1 MRYAMDTV
9 KINSELLNNDLLE
22 TKISLAKISETIL
35 GKGSG
40 YLSNCLR
47 KGCISE
53 SNLKTLC
60 DFFGLDAKK
69 YIILDITETKK
80 ETATKPAATKL
91 AAPVVNVDTSSLLA
105 GLYAINE
112 TLKASL
118 AMQTETRKKLNTLE
132 NALGKLIE
140 GQTKMANHLDIDLD
154 SIDDTLGK
162 VHSDLNIVNGRLKDI
177 CSHEQKLATVA
188 KKGV

>member
-9 KINSELLNNDLLE
+9 KINSELLDRDLRA

-35 GKGSG
+35 GKGHT
-40 YLSNCLR
+40 YLGNCLG

-53 SNLKTLC
+53 SILMTLC
-60 DFFGLDAKK
+60 DFFGFDAKK
-69 YIILDITETKK
+69 YILDTTETKK
-80 ETATKPAATKL
+80 EKATKL
-91 AAPVVNVDTSSLLA
+91 AAPEAVVNIDTSSLLA
-105 GLYAINE
+105 GLHAINE

-132 NALGKLIE
+132 NALGKLVE

-177 CSHEQKLATVA
+177 CNHEQKLATVA
-188 KKGV
+188 KKGE

>member
-35 GKGSG
+35 DKGSG

-47 KGCISE
+47 KGYISE
-53 SNLKTLC
+53 NILKTLC
-60 DFFGLDAKK
+60 DFFGFDAGK
-69 YIILDITETKK
+69 YIIHEIGAKK
-80 ETATKPAATKL
+80 ETATKLAAPEVV
-91 AAPVVNVDTSSLLA
+91 APVVNVDTSSLLA
-105 GLYAINE
+105 GLHAINE

-132 NALGKLIE
+132 NALGKLVE
-140 GQTKMANHLDIDLD
+140 GQAKMANHLDIDLD

>member
-9 KINSELLNNDLLE
+9 KINSELLNRDLRA
-22 TKISLAKISETIL
+22 TNISLAKISETIL
-35 GKGSG
+35 GKGHA
-40 YLSNCLR
+40 YLGNCLGR
-47 KGCISE
+47 GCISE
-53 SNLKTLC
+53 SILKMLC
-60 DFFGLDAKK
+60 DFFGFDAKK
-69 YIILDITETKK
+69 YIIIDITETKE
-80 ETATKPAATKL
+80 ETVPKL
-91 AAPVVNVDTSSLLA
+91 AAPEAVVNVDTSSLLA

-132 NALGKLIE
+132 NALGKLVE

>member
-22 TKISLAKISETIL
+22 TKISLAKISEAIL

-53 SNLKTLC
+53 NILKTLC
-60 DFFGLDAKK
+60 DFFGFDAGK
-69 YIILDITETKK
+69 YIIHEIGTKK
-80 ETATKPAATKL
+80 EPATKL
-91 AAPVVNVDTSSLLA
+91 AAPEAVVNIDTSSLLA
-105 GLYAINE
+105 GLHAINE

-132 NALGKLIE
+132 NALGKLVE

>member
-53 SNLKTLC
+53 NILKALC
-60 DFFGLDAKK
+60 DFFGFDAGE
-69 YIILDITETKK
+69 YIIHEIGTKK
-80 ETATKPAATKL
+80 ETVTKL
-91 AAPVVNVDTSSLLA
+91 AAPEAVVNVDTSSLLA
-105 GLYAINE
+105 GLYAFNE

-132 NALGKLIE
+132 NALGKLVE

-188 KKGV
+188 KKGA